1 MDAKVLKAAVSA
13 AIRVTV
19 STTLIGCGGS
29 VSTDG
34 GDRASSSPAVKDAP
48 TETNESVA
56 SGTGGQTGSTPPKP
70 TASGGSHAT
79 GPVAGNAGNAGTTSG
94 EVVEVGG
101 MANAAG
107 APPGAAGESSSAG
120 APADVCGNAAAACVT
135 KLGEQTFEEMPSDA
149 TKACCETILARLDE
163 LRLDP
168 GAACFDH
175 LDQDFMASPARR
187 QCCKDQSTW
196 QNPACTPWGPPVP
209 PELSREALLAWSL
222 AA

>member
-19 STTLIGCGGS
+19 STTLIGCGGN

-34 GDRASSSPAVKDAP
+34 GRASSSPAVKDTP
-48 TETNESVA
+48 TETHESVA
-56 SGTGGQTGSTPPKP
+56 SSTGGQTNSAPTKP
-70 TASGGSHAT
+70 TASSGGQAT
-79 GPVAGNAGNAGTTSG
+79 RPVETNAGTAGG
-94 EVVEVGG
+94 ELVEAGG
-101 MANAAG
+101 MASAAG
-107 APPGAAGESSSAG
+107 AGGEPASAG
-120 APADVCGNAAAACVT
+120 APADVCGKAAAACVT
-135 KLGEQTFEEMPSDA
+135 KLGQQPFEEAPSDA

-163 LRLDP
+163 LRVEP

-175 LDQDFMASPARR
+175 LDQDFMQSPARR
-187 QCCKDQSTW
+187 QCCKDPSTW

-209 PELSREALLAWSL
+209 PEVSREALLAWSL

>member
-34 GDRASSSPAVKDAP
+34 DRASSAPAVKDTP
-48 TETNESVA
+48 TQTNGNVA
-56 SGTGGQTGSTPPKP
+56 AATSGTGGQSSSAPSTPTPS
-70 TASGGSHAT
+70 SGGQAT
-79 GPVAGNAGNAGTTSG
+79 RPVETSAGTAGG
-94 EVVEVGG
+94 ELVEVGG
-101 MANAAG
+101 MASAAGAGGEPGSAG
-107 APPGAAGESSSAG
+107 APP
-120 APADVCGNAAAACVT
+120 DVCGNAAAACVT
-135 KLGEQTFEEMPSDA
+135 KLGEQPFEEAPSDA

-175 LDQDFMASPARR
+175 LDQDFMQSPARR
-187 QCCKDQSTW
+187 QCCKDSSTW
-196 QNPACTPWGPPVP
+196 NNPACTPWGPPVP
-209 PELSREALLAWSL
+209 PELSREALLSWGL

>member
-29 VSTDG
+29 VSTDA
-34 GDRASSSPAVKDAP
+34 DRASSSPAVKDTP
-48 TETNESVA
+48 TDTHASVS
-56 SGTGGQTGSTPPKP
+56 SGTGGQTSSAPSKPMTST
-70 TASGGSHAT
+70 GGQAT
-79 GPVAGNAGNAGTTSG
+79 RPVEINAGTGGG
-94 EVVEVGG
+94 ELVEAGG
-101 MANAAG
+101 LASAAG
-107 APPGAAGESSSAG
+107 AGGEPGSAG
-120 APADVCGNAAAACVT
+120 APADVCGNAAAACVA
-135 KLGEQTFEEMPSDA
+135 KLGEQTFEETPSEA

-163 LRLDP
+163 LRVDP

-187 QCCKDQSTW
+187 QCCNDQSTW

>member
-13 AIRVTV
+13 ALRVTV
-19 STTLIGCGGS
+19 STTLIGCGGN
-29 VSTDG
+29 VSTDAG
-34 GDRASSSPAVKDAP
+34 RASSSPAVKDTP

-56 SGTGGQTGSTPPKP
+56 SGTGGQTSSAPPKP
-70 TASGGSHAT
+70 TASGGSHTTRPAET
-79 GPVAGNAGNAGTTSG
+79 SAGTAGT
-94 EVVEVGG
+94 EVEAGG

-107 APPGAAGESSSAG
+107 APAGAAGEPGSGG
-120 APADVCGNAAAACVT
+120 APADVCGNAAAACVI
-135 KLGEQTFEEMPSDA
+135 KLGQQTFEEAPSDA

-168 GAACFDH
+168 GAACFDN
-175 LDQDFMASPARR
+175 LDRDFMASPARR
-187 QCCKDQSTW
+187 HCCKDPSTW

-209 PELSREALLAWSL
+209 PELSRHALQAWSL